1 MNNQVF
7 PSSLRR
13 AALVAAWIGTCLVL
27 PATAV
32 AQELENHITLG
43 AGTNLQSGDRPGFQR
58 DFQKNKDGALGI
70 EDLLYYNYL
79 NDETT
84 LTLKARALAGE
95 NDYLFDLN
103 ITKEGAW
110 YTKLGYR
117 EYRVWFDGTGGFHPG
132 NGFNVGLFNEELHLD
147 RGNLWFEAG
156 YVPEDKLNFVL
167 RYDLFTRKGTKD
179 ATTWGD
185 TALAVSPSS
194 TRGLLPSFHKIDEKR
209 QQVTAT
215 LSQQQGDM
223 RWELA
228 ARADDGDYTNSRNQA
243 RRAGEA
249 GLDRRITHKEG
260 RDYDL
265 FQVRGAYVNKVHE
278 KLMVTTAVARTKI
291 DSTISG
297 TRIYGIDYDPVYDP
311 AYPSRQF
318 RDEGFLGLRGETEMK
333 QTIGTVSALYQ
344 PNERWSVVPALRF
357 EKIEW
362 VTVADFLETNFT
374 PARVPNNADNQTDSQ
389 KDWKTSAG
397 SLEVRNRGIKNVSLS
412 FKAEWVTGDGDLS
425 EKRVDHPGSPSAVVL
440 IDRATRYDR
449 DSQKYSATAN
459 WYFAPGKTLSVQ
471 YYTRARQNDYRS
483 SRDSTAAVTAAG
495 LPSSDRYPAY
505 IANQDF
511 ETDDFNVRL
520 SVRLTPK
527 LRSVTRYDYQVN
539 KVYTQD
545 VGGQFGESAD
555 STTHILAQTLSYSP
569 LNRWYLLGSV
579 NYVWDQLKTP
589 AKQITGNVT
598 GRVENSDANYVN
610 FSLASG
616 YALDEGSDL
625 YVDYNLYR
633 AVGSYIDNSAFSV
646 AHGTQARRQSVGVTW
661 FRRLNERTAL
671 TMRYSYVDNEDTA
684 VGTLADYDAHLVYAK
699 VQYRF

>member
-1 MNNQVF
+1 MNTQVS
-7 PSSLRR
+7 PSLLRR
-13 AALVAAWIGTCLVL
+13 AALVAAWVGSCLAL
-27 PATAV
+27 PAVAP

-43 AGTNLQSGDRPGFQR
+43 VGTNLQSGDRPGFQR
-58 DFQKNKDGALGI
+58 DFQKNKDGLVGI

-84 LTLKARALAGE
+84 LTLKGRALAGE
-95 NDYLFDLN
+95 NDYLFDLD
-103 ITKEGAW
+103 ITKEG
-110 YTKLGYR
+110 TGFLKLGYK

-156 YVPEDKLNFVL
+156 YIPEDKINFVL

-179 ATTWGD
+179 STAWGD
-185 TALAVSPSS
+185 TALAINSS
-194 TRGLLPSFHKIDEKR
+194 NTRGLLPAFYVIDEKR
-209 QQVTAT
+209 HQASAT
-215 LSQQQGDM
+215 LSQQQGDGK
-223 RWELA
+223 WELA
-228 ARADDGDYTNSRNQA
+228 ARVDEGDYTNSRNEA
-243 RRAGEA
+243 RRAGEV

-265 FQVRGAYVNKVHE
+265 FQVRGSYVNKVHE

-291 DSTISG
+291 DTTISG
-297 TRIYGIDYDPVYDP
+297 TRIYGVDYDPVYDP

-318 RDEGFLGLRGETEMK
+318 RDEGFFDLHGTTEMK
-333 QTIGTVSALYQ
+333 QTVGTISALYQ
-344 PNERWSVVPALRF
+344 PNETWSVVPALRF

-362 VTVADFLETNFT
+362 VNVAEFVETNFT
-374 PARVPNNADNQTDSQ
+374 SSRLPDNTELENESE
-389 KDWKTSAG
+389 KSWKNTAG
-397 SLEVRNRGIKNVSLS
+397 SLEVRNRGLKNVSLS

-425 EKRVDHPGSPSAVVL
+425 ERETDEPGTPAAVVT
-440 IDRATRYDR
+440 IDRDTRYDR

-459 WYFAPGKTLSVQ
+459 WYFAPGKTLAFQV
-471 YYTRARQNDYRS
+471 YTRARQNDYRS
-483 SRDSTAAVTAAG
+483 TRDSTAAVTAAG
-495 LPSSDRYPAY
+495 LPSGDRYPAY

-520 SVRLTPK
+520 SWRINAK
-527 LRSVTRYDYQVN
+527 LRSITRYDYQKN

-545 VGGQFGESAD
+545 VGGAFGESAD
-555 STTHILAQTLSYSP
+555 STTHILSETLSFNP
-569 LNRWYLLGSV
+569 LNRWYVVTSA

-589 AKQITGNVT
+589 AKGITGNVT
-598 GRVENSDANYVN
+598 NRVENSDANYVN
-610 FSLASG
+610 FSLGSG

-633 AVGSYIDNSAFSV
+633 AVGSYVDNSAFSV
-646 AHGTQARRQSVGVTW
+646 AHGTQARRQTLGVTW

-671 TMRYSYVDNEDTA
+671 TMRYAYADNEDGS
-684 VGTLADYDAHLVYAK
+684 VGTLADYDAHLLYAK